1 MLFVPCLPMPST
13 ERHLPNRRSAKPRLN
28 AMATDSASESRERE
42 FASHSLSNDVMTSL
56 AGINDKRLR
65 LLVSAAVAAAP
76 AFARSVELRPAE
88 LLAATEFLTSGAIT
102 RAPVGERGCRNECI
116 WGGAATLE

>member
-65 LLVSAAVAAAP
+65 LLVSAAVAAAH
-76 AFARSVELRPAE
+76 RSEEHTSELQSLMRSSYAVFCLKKKKNKLSTQEQELRHDKSAQHM
-88 LLAATEFLTSGAIT
+88 
-102 RAPVGERGCRNECI
+102 
-116 WGGAATLE
+116 

>member
-65 LLVSAAVAAAP
+65 LLVSAAVSAAQ
-76 AFARSVELRPAE
+76 ARTSVV
-88 LLAATEFLTSGAIT
+88 SGKSVSDRVDI
-102 RAPVGERGCRNECI
+102 
-116 WGGAATLE
+116 GGRRILK

>member
-13 ERHLPNRRSAKPRLN
+13 ERHLPNRRSAQPRLN

-56 AGINDKRLR
+56 AGINDKRLPLR
-65 LLVSAAVAAAP
+65 VSAALAAAP
-76 AFARSVELRPAE
+76 AHARSVRVRSETLPDKPEHARR
-88 LLAATEFLTSGAIT
+88 GDDGG
-102 RAPVGERGCRNECI
+102 RA
-116 WGGAATLE
+116 